1 LPELGIDF
9 YQIQQKTLSVLNPM
23 KQTQP
28 AFIAEA
34 DLAGP
39 LVFAMLFGATMLAVR
54 TPLYPHTE
62 RPQRPH
68 ATRHTTP
75 PMLAVSPP
83 PAPPPTHPPS
93 SLCFFPCPAIDRFA

>member
-1 LPELGIDF
+1 MRSTAAAVRALVPLVCTELGIDF

-39 LVFAMLFGATMLAVR
+39 LVFALLFGATMLAVSK
-54 TPLYPHTE
+54 
-62 RPQRPH
+62 
-68 ATRHTTP
+68 P
-75 PMLAVSPP
+75 PNL
-83 PAPPPTHPPS
+83 
-93 SLCFFPCPAIDRFA
+93 LCYFPCGWIILPNNS